1 MNSTVQDRFGRE
13 VRYLRISVTD
23 RCNFRCK
30 YCMPSDEFKH
40 LEHSSILRFED
51 MLFVTEVFASLGV
64 HKVRVTGGEPLVRKG
79 VTDFLRELH
88 KIEGIDE
95 VTLTTNGALLGKYAE
110 EIAASGVKRINVSL
124 DSLKAEKYKEI
135 TGGFDIQKLMESIF
149 LAKKAGLRPVKTNS
163 VLIRGF
169 NDCEIY
175 DFCEFAARADI
186 VVRFIEFM
194 PIGNSCEWKK
204 ENIMYGAEILDLISK
219 RYKVTPVGRDKN
231 AGPAKNYQ
239 LSNGATI
246 GIITPISN
254 HFCSECDKLRL
265 TADGK
270 IRPCLLTD
278 KETDIVDAVRSRDK
292 DALRAA
298 IMDALG
304 KKDEEH
310 HIVADSRNER
320 FKRTM
325 SKIGG

>member
-1 MNSTVQDRFGRE
+1 MTDAVKDRFGRA

-30 YCMPSDEFKH
+30 YCIPDAHFKH
-40 LEHSSILRFED
+40 MEHSEILRFED
-51 MLFVTEVFASLGV
+51 LIFAAEVFASLGV
-64 HKVRVTGGEPLVRKG
+64 EKVRVTGGEPLVRKG
-79 VTDFLRELH
+79 ITDFLRKLNT
-88 KIEGIDE
+88 IDGVKE
-95 VTLTTNGALLGKYAE
+95 VTLTTNGSLLGKYAE
-110 EIAASGVKRINVSL
+110 DIFAAGVKRVNVSL

-135 TGGFDIQKLMESIF
+135 TGGFDLQKLLESIF
-149 LAKKAGLRPVKTNS
+149 LGKKAGLRPVKTNT

-186 VVRFIEFM
+186 VSRFIEFM
-194 PIGNSCEWKK
+194 PIGNSGEWKK
-204 ENIMYGAEILDLISK
+204 ENIMYGSEILELIGR
-219 RYKVTPVGRDKN
+219 RYRITPIEKEKS
-231 AGPAKNYQ
+231 AGPAKNYK

-270 IRPCLLTD
+270 LRPCLLTEQ
-278 KETDIVDAVRSRDK
+278 ETDIAGAIRGRDAKS
-292 DALRAA
+292 LITA
-298 IMDALG
+298 INDALG
-304 KKDEEH
+304 RKDEEH
-310 HIVADSRNER
+310 HVVVDSRNEKY
-320 FKRTM
+320 KRTM